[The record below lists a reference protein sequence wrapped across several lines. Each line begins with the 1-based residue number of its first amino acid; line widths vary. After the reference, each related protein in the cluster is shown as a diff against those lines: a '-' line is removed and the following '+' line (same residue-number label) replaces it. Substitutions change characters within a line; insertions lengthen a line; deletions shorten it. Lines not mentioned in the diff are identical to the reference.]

1 MSSKIIYDSTIMKFM
16 SIFETITQAQLK
28 DCINQENIIIFVVQP
43 NEIGKAIGAKGA
55 NVHRLEK
62 MLNKKVR
69 VVEFNPEP
77 VSFIK
82 NLIYPLQVREITE
95 EDGVFILNPVDLKT
109 RGMLIGRNAT
119 HLRAYESIVQRY
131 FPIKEIKVI

>member
-1 MSSKIIYDSTIMKFM
+1 MSSKIIYDATIMKFM
-16 SIFETITQAQLK
+16 SIFETITQTQLK
-28 DCINQENIIIFVVQP
+28 DCINQENAILFVVQP
-43 NEIGKAIGAKGA
+43 TEIGKAIGSKGA
-55 NVHRLEK
+55 NVYRLEK

-69 VVEFNPEP
+69 IVEFNPEP

-95 EDGVFILNPVDLKT
+95 EDGVYILNPVDLKT
-109 RGMLIGRNAT
+109 RGMLIGRNAAN
-119 HLRAYESIVQRY
+119 LRAYESIAQRY